1 MNKASPKT
9 IGAFVLGGLV
19 LFLGGIVTLGSFTF
33 FKKQLPVVMYFEG
46 DMTGLDEGAPLVFRG
61 VRIGTITGVSLVF
74 DTKTLK
80 TSIPVHAVVE
90 PDRFVVEGAADP
102 GGKNVPLLIKEGLR
116 AQLAA
121 QSLLTGKLLV
131 RLDMFPDEPAEYHG
145 PKDSKMAEIPTVPSA
160 MAELQE
166 GITGVMKKIEQMP
179 LPEIAADLRKLV
191 RDIDSAVLNVDT
203 KSIGAVGQEAQQLL
217 ANLNGRVDTLA
228 PTADSAMK
236 NADQAIV
243 ELRKFLADTR
253 PLVANAQ
260 RAAENASRLMTTAN
274 DAIDPNSP
282 AYRELVAT
290 LREFSNS
297 ARSIRALTDDL
308 ERNPYSILFGKA
320 SARGS
325 AR

>member
-33 FKKQLPVVMYFEG
+33 FKQQLPIVMYFEG

-61 VRIGTITGVSLVF
+61 VRIGTITDVSLHF
-74 DTKTLK
+74 DTKSLK
-80 TSIPVHAVVE
+80 TEIPVHAVVE
-90 PDRFVVEGAADP
+90 PDRFVIEGTDT
-102 GGKNVPLLIKEGLR
+102 GGKNIPLLIKEGLR
-116 AQLAA
+116 AQLAS

-131 RLDMFPDEPAEYHG
+131 RLDMFPEEPAEFHA
-145 PKDSKMAEIPTVPSA
+145 PKGVKVAEIPTVPST
-160 MAELQE
+160 MAELTE
-166 GITGVMKKIEQMP
+166 GVTGVMKKIEQMP
-179 LPEIAADLRKLV
+179 LPEIARDLRKLLGDV
-191 RDIDSAVLNVDT
+191 DNAVLGLDT
-203 KSIGAVGQEAQQLL
+203 RSFGAVSKEAQDLL
-217 ANLNGRVDTLA
+217 ANINRRVDTLA

-236 NADQAIV
+236 NADLTVQEV
-243 ELRKFLADTR
+243 RKFLADTR
-253 PLVANAQ
+253 PLIVNAQ
-260 RAAENASRLMTTAN
+260 RAAENATRLMSTAN

-308 ERNPYSILFGKA
+308 ERNPDSILFGKA
-320 SARGS
+320 SARG

>member
-1 MNKASPKT
+1 
-9 IGAFVLGGLV
+9 
-19 LFLGGIVTLGSFTF
+19 
-33 FKKQLPVVMYFEG
+33 
-46 DMTGLDEGAPLVFRG
+46 
-61 VRIGTITGVSLVF
+61 
-74 DTKTLK
+74 
-80 TSIPVHAVVE
+80 
-90 PDRFVVEGAADP
+90 
-102 GGKNVPLLIKEGLR
+102 
-116 AQLAA
+116 
-121 QSLLTGKLLV
+121 
-131 RLDMFPDEPAEYHG
+131 
-145 PKDSKMAEIPTVPSA
+145 
-160 MAELQE
+160 MAELTE
-166 GITGVMKKIEQMP
+166 GITGVLKKIEQMP

-191 RDIDSAVLNVDT
+191 RDVDAAVLNVDT
-203 KSIGAVGQEAQQLL
+203 KSLGEVGKEAQQLL
-217 ANLNGRVDTLA
+217 ANLNGRVDALA
-228 PTADSAMK
+228 PTADAAMK

-243 ELRKFLADTR
+243 ELRKFLADAR

-308 ERNPYSILFGKA
+308 ERNPDSILFGKA